1 MIVAVHEPRLFRRT
15 SSRRERDARGRVA
28 GIVIL
33 SRTNC
38 FCFRSIVLL
47 RSSLARGAT
56 SPVAVNYRAILWR
69 DPLEGFFSFDAGSP
83 PFPLLGPNFFH
94 SRPRFAW

>member
-69 DPLEGFFSFDAGSP
+69 DPPVGFFYFYAGRP
-83 PFPLLGPNFFH
+83 PFPTVAPNFFPP
-94 SRPRFAW
+94 RPGLS